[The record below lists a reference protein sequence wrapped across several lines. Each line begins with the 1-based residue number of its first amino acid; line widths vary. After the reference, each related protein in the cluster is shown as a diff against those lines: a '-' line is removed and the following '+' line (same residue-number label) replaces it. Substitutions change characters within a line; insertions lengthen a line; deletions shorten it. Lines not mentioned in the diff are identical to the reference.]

1 VTLLSVGRV
10 GIIGYR
16 DRTFMYRKKSG
27 KNMTAAT
34 TPPPIHNAASATIPK
49 ISTVYISDPPS

>member
-16 DRTFMYRKKSG
+16 DRIFMYRKKSG
-27 KNMTAAT
+27 KSIRAAT
-34 TPPPIHNAASATIPK
+34 TPPSKNTASTTIPK
-49 ISTVYISDPPS
+49 IAMVCIIDPPR